1 MIRYLSF
8 ACLGLAWVPIT
19 LLAGSS
25 RRAPE
30 DAPLKPGGTVT
41 VHFVSTNDRT
51 WWKGVKYP
59 RLIQFTKNGVFLG
72 SEGYLF
78 EDRYLPRLFQQDKG
92 EGTYESSLRY
102 HGDNRPERHSVA
114 DIDPR
119 RGEGAESCAK
129 GYQRSDF
136 RPLQRSPPERKVT
149 DLCLTGSSRQ
159 PGSQ

>member
-92 EGTYESSLRY
+92 EKERTRVVFVIMEITDPNGTPLPTLIRGVEKVRKAVPKGVNAVIFVRY
-102 HGDNRPERHSVA
+102 NEARL
-114 DIDPR
+114 
-119 RGEGAESCAK
+119 K
-129 GYQRSDF
+129 G
-136 RPLQRSPPERKVT
+136 K
-149 DLCLTGSSRQ
+149 
-159 PGSQ
+159 